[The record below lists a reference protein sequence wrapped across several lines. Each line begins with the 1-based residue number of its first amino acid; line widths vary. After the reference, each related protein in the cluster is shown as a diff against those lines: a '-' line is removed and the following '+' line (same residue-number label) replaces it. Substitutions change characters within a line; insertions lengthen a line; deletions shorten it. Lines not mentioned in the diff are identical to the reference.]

1 LATIATTNVHT
12 AGAVTSGYKEPC
24 SEGDQA
30 NSRGVCC
37 PEGSSNTAHN
47 LCLTP
52 DEDQQREES
61 NTKIERCAGGAAL
74 GLATGGMMGGLR
86 GAAGS
91 C

>member
-1 LATIATTNVHT
+1 LTAITTTNVQT
-12 AGAVTSGYKEPC
+12 INAVTSGHNAPC

-61 NTKIERCAGGAAL
+61 NAKIEHCAGGAAV
-74 GLATGGMMGGLR
+74 GGITGGVIGALE